1 MTKEWAKE
9 YMEALSNKMGSYT
22 EENVLEQDK
31 SSELWYLRTLFAVYP
46 DHSAH
51 VVIQSM
57 VFELKEDT
65 PQVEIIINI
74 TNDAEDEH
82 IEEVAKAI
90 EELNY
95 ISPVGTFEIRRKT
108 NRVYLRN
115 CWTLD
120 EKKPMDELVKETE
133 IYYEMMLEG
142 LQGVYEGLSKIW
154 TGEISYEE
162 AVEQELLRK
171 IED

>member
-1 MTKEWAKE
+1 MTQEWAKE
-9 YMEALSNKMGSYT
+9 YMEALEAKMGSYT

-31 SSELWYLRTLFAVYP
+31 NSGLWYLRTLFAVYP

-51 VVIQSM
+51 VVIQAM
-57 VFELKEDT
+57 VFELRKDI

-74 TNDAEDEH
+74 TNDAEEEH
-82 IEEVAKAI
+82 FEELSKAI
-90 EELNY
+90 ENLNY
-95 ISPVGTFEIRRKT
+95 ISPVGIFGIRRKT

-115 CWTLD
+115 CWTL
-120 EKKPMDELVKETE
+120 EKEKTIEELVKDTE
-133 IYYEMMLEG
+133 IYYEMMIEG
-142 LQGVYEGLSKIW
+142 VQGVYKGLSKIW

-162 AVEQELLRK
+162 AVKQGLLRK

>member
-1 MTKEWAKE
+1 MTQEWAKE
-9 YMEALSNKMGSYT
+9 YMEALEAKMGSYT

-31 SSELWYLRTLFAVYP
+31 NSGLWYLRTLFAVYP

-51 VVIQSM
+51 VVIQAM
-57 VFELKEDT
+57 VFELKENT

-74 TNDAEDEH
+74 TNDAE
-82 IEEVAKAI
+82 EEYLEELSKAI
-90 EELNY
+90 GELNY
-95 ISPVGTFEIRRKT
+95 ISPVGIFGVRRKT

-120 EKKPMDELVKETE
+120 EKKSMEELVKDTE

-142 LQGVYEGLSKIW
+142 LQGVYKGLSKIW

-162 AVEQELLRK
+162 AVEQGLLRK